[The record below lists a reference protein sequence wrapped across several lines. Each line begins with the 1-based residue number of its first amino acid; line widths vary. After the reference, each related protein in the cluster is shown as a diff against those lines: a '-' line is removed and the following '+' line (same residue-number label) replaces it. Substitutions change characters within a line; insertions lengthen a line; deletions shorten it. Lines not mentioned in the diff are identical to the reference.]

1 MRLPDDSLIGDQSF
15 VGGTGETTIP
25 HDGGEDEFGPG
36 FVQAEADISRMGR
49 GSIRDTTMELDDD
62 GDDGY
67 RAGDTS
73 GYGVDYGMGVGG
85 RRRKIS
91 GERMMRLSVGR
102 FRGSIL
108 KLID

>member
-15 VGGTGETTIP
+15 VGGTGETTIA
-25 HDGGEDEFGPG
+25 HDGEGGEFGPG

-49 GSIRDTTMELDDD
+49 GSIRDTTMNLDEG

-67 RAGDTS
+67 RDGDTS

-91 GERMMRLSVGR
+91 GERMMRLSVSG
-102 FRGSIL
+102 FAVGFPE
-108 KLID
+108 